1 MIIIVAI
8 LIFSLIIIF
17 HELGHFLLA
26 KANHITVTEFAVG
39 MGPILSKT
47 TRGETTYAL
56 KLLPFGGSCSML
68 GEDDEDTG
76 ERSFNSK
83 SVWARMSV
91 IAAGPLFNL
100 LLAFLLS
107 IIVISYAG
115 SGPARV
121 IEVAEGSP
129 EAAAGLEAGDVI
141 TSYNGRHISL
151 GKELN
156 TTVSVHGIPTDQIRL
171 TVKRDGETKEI
182 VYAPT
187 VTESYRLGFS
197 YDDDED
203 GALIVS
209 VEKGLPME
217 EAGVQAGD
225 VVTGID
231 GTSIGSSQDL
241 MDYLAD
247 HPLTGESVTLT
258 YRHNGSERQAVMV
271 PEISSYA
278 SLNFSYSLREDQSSL
293 GILKYSVL
301 EVKYWVEMVIDSL
314 GMLFTGEYHL
324 SDLSGPVGVVDA
336 IGKSIDSASPYGIVM
351 EIMTALNMAIL
362 LSANL
367 GVMNLIPFPALDGG
381 RLVFLVV
388 EAARRKPL
396 KRDVEG
402 MIHFGGLILLMV
414 LMVYV
419 LINDVGRIL

>member
-1 MIIIVAI
+1 MIIIIAI

-39 MGPILSKT
+39 MGPILLKT

-56 KLLPFGGSCSML
+56 KLLPFGGSCAML
-68 GEDDEDTG
+68 GEDEEESG
-76 ERSFNSK
+76 EGSFNSK
-83 SVWARMSV
+83 SVWARMAV
-91 IAAGPLFNL
+91 IAAGPVFNL
-100 LLAFLLS
+100 ILAFFLS
-107 IIVISYAG
+107 IIVISYSG

-121 IEVAEGSP
+121 VEVAEGSP
-129 EAAAGLEAGDVI
+129 EAEAGLEAGDVI

-151 GKELN
+151 GKELS
-156 TTVSVHGIPTDQIRL
+156 TTVSMHGIPTDEIHL
-171 TVKRDGETKEI
+171 TVERDGEDREI
-182 VYAPT
+182 VYVPS
-187 VTESYRLGFS
+187 VTTQYRLGFS
-197 YDDDED
+197 YDEDSD

-217 EAGVQAGD
+217 QAGIQAGD
-225 VVTGID
+225 VVTGINGAD
-231 GTSIGSSQDL
+231 IDSREAL
-241 MDYLAD
+241 MEYLEQN
-247 HPLTGESVTLT
+247 PLS
-258 YRHNGSERQAVMV
+258 
-271 PEISSYA
+271 PEMSTYA

-293 GILKYSVL
+293 GILKYSAL
-301 EVKYWVEMVIDSL
+301 EVKYWIEMVIDSL
-314 GMLFTGEYHL
+314 GMLFTGQYGL
-324 SDLSGPVGVVDA
+324 GDLSGPVGVVDA
-336 IGKSIDSASPYGIVM
+336 IGKSIDSAKPYGIIM

-381 RLVFLVV
+381 RLVFLIV
-388 EAARRKPL
+388 EAIRRKPV

>member
-39 MGPILSKT
+39 MGPILLKT

-68 GEDDEDTG
+68 GEDEEETG
-76 ERSFNSK
+76 EGSFNSK

-156 TTVSVHGIPTDQIRL
+156 TTVSMHGIPTDQIRL

>member
-1 MIIIVAI
+1 MIIIIAI

-39 MGPILSKT
+39 MGPILLKT

-68 GEDDEDTG
+68 GEDEEEEG
-76 ERSFNSK
+76 EGSFNSK
-83 SVWARMSV
+83 SVGARMAV

-107 IIVISYAG
+107 VIVISYAG

-129 EAAAGLEAGDVI
+129 EAEAGLEAGDVI
-141 TSYNGRHISL
+141 TSYNSRHISL

-156 TTVSVHGIPTDQIRL
+156 TTVSMHGVPADQVRL
-171 TVKRDGETKEI
+171 TVERGGETKEI

-203 GALIVS
+203 GALVVT
-209 VEKGLPME
+209 VEKGLPMD
-217 EAGVQAGD
+217 EAGIQVGD
-225 VVTGID
+225 VVTGIN
-231 GTSIGSSQDL
+231 GVSIGSSQDL
-241 MDYLAD
+241 IDYLAEN
-247 HPLTGESVTLT
+247 PLTGDSVTVT
-258 YRHNGSERQAVMV
+258 YLHNGNERQAAPTPVM
-271 PEISSYA
+271 SSYA

-314 GMLFTGEYHL
+314 GMLFTGQYQL

-336 IGKSIDSASPYGIVM
+336 IGNSFASASSCGFVM
-351 EIMTALNMAIL
+351 ETMTALNMAIL

-381 RLVFLVV
+381 RLVFLIV
-388 EAARRKPL
+388 EAVRRKPL

>member
-39 MGPILSKT
+39 MGPILLKT

-68 GEDDEDTG
+68 GEDEEETG
-76 ERSFNSK
+76 EGSFNSK

-156 TTVSVHGIPTDQIRL
+156 TTVSMHGIPTDQICL

-402 MIHFGGLILLMV
+402 MIHFSGLILLMV

>member
-39 MGPILSKT
+39 MGPILLKT

-68 GEDDEDTG
+68 GEDEEETG
-76 ERSFNSK
+76 EGSFNSK

-156 TTVSVHGIPTDQIRL
+156 TTVSMHGISTDQIRL

>member
-39 MGPILSKT
+39 MGPILLKT

-68 GEDDEDTG
+68 GEDEEETG
-76 ERSFNSK
+76 EGSFNSK

-156 TTVSVHGIPTDQIRL
+156 TTVSMHGIPTDQIRL

-278 SLNFSYSLREDQSSL
+278 SLNFSYCLREDQSSL

>member
-68 GEDDEDTG
+68 GEDEEETG
-76 ERSFNSK
+76 EGSFNSK
-83 SVWARMSV
+83 SVWARMSA

-156 TTVSVHGIPTDQIRL
+156 TTVSMHGIPTDQIRL

>member
-39 MGPILSKT
+39 MGPILLKT

-68 GEDDEDTG
+68 GEDEEETG
-76 ERSFNSK
+76 EGSFNSK

-91 IAAGPLFNL
+91 IAAGPLFTL

-156 TTVSVHGIPTDQIRL
+156 TTVSMHGIPTDQIRL

-388 EAARRKPL
+388 EAVRRKPL

>member
-1 MIIIVAI
+1 MIIIIAI

-39 MGPILSKT
+39 MGPILLKT

-68 GEDDEDTG
+68 GEDEEEEG
-76 ERSFNSK
+76 EGSFNSK
-83 SVWARMSV
+83 SVGARMAV

-107 IIVISYAG
+107 VIVISYAG

-129 EAAAGLEAGDVI
+129 EAEAGLEAGDVI

-156 TTVSVHGIPTDQIRL
+156 TTVSMHGVPADQVRL
-171 TVKRDGETKEI
+171 TVERDGETKEI

-203 GALIVS
+203 GALVVT
-209 VEKGLPME
+209 VEKGLPMD
-217 EAGVQAGD
+217 EAGIQAGD
-225 VVTGID
+225 VVTGIN
-231 GTSIGSSQDL
+231 GVSIGSSQDL
-241 MDYLAD
+241 IDYLAEN
-247 HPLTGESVTLT
+247 PLTGDSVTVT
-258 YRHNGSERQAVMV
+258 YLHNGNERQAALTPVM
-271 PEISSYA
+271 SSYA

-314 GMLFTGEYHL
+314 GMLFTGQYQL

-336 IGKSIDSASPYGIVM
+336 IGKSIDSASSYGIVM

-381 RLVFLVV
+381 RLVFLIV
-388 EAARRKPL
+388 EAVRRKPL

>member
-1 MIIIVAI
+1 MIIIIAI

-39 MGPILSKT
+39 MGPILLKT

-68 GEDDEDTG
+68 GEDEEEEG
-76 ERSFNSK
+76 EGSFNSK
-83 SVWARMSV
+83 SVGARMAV

-107 IIVISYAG
+107 VIVISYAG

-129 EAAAGLEAGDVI
+129 EAEAGLEAGDVI

-156 TTVSVHGIPTDQIRL
+156 TTVSMHGVPADQVRL
-171 TVKRDGETKEI
+171 TVERDGETKEI

-197 YDDDED
+197 YDDDE
-203 GALIVS
+203 V
-209 VEKGLPME
+209 
-217 EAGVQAGD
+217 GD
-225 VVTGID
+225 VVTGIN
-231 GTSIGSSQDL
+231 GVSIGSSQDL
-241 MDYLAD
+241 IDYLAEN
-247 HPLTGESVTLT
+247 PLTGDSVTVT
-258 YRHNGSERQAVMV
+258 YLHNGNERQAALTPVM
-271 PEISSYA
+271 SSYA
-278 SLNFSYSLREDQSSL
+278 SLNFSYSLREDQFSL

-314 GMLFTGEYHL
+314 GMLFTGQYQL

-336 IGKSIDSASPYGIVM
+336 IGKSIDSASSYGIVM

-381 RLVFLVV
+381 RLVFLIV
-388 EAARRKPL
+388 EAVRRKPL

>member
-68 GEDDEDTG
+68 GEDEEETG
-76 ERSFNSK
+76 EGSFNSK

>member
-39 MGPILSKT
+39 MGPILLKT

-68 GEDDEDTG
+68 GEDEEETG
-76 ERSFNSK
+76 EGSFNSK

-156 TTVSVHGIPTDQIRL
+156 TTVSMHGIPTDQIRL
-171 TVKRDGETKEI
+171 TVRRDGETKEI

>member
-39 MGPILSKT
+39 MGPILLKT

-68 GEDDEDTG
+68 GEDEEETG
-76 ERSFNSK
+76 EGSFNSK

-156 TTVSVHGIPTDQIRL
+156 TTVSMHGIPTDQIRL

-388 EAARRKPL
+388 EAVRRKPL

>member
-1 MIIIVAI
+1 MIIIIAI

-39 MGPILSKT
+39 MGPILLKT

-68 GEDDEDTG
+68 GEDEEEEG
-76 ERSFNSK
+76 EGSFNSK
-83 SVWARMSV
+83 SVGARMAV

-107 IIVISYAG
+107 VIVISYAG

-129 EAAAGLEAGDVI
+129 EAEAGLEAGDVI

-156 TTVSVHGIPTDQIRL
+156 TTVSMHGVPADQVRL
-171 TVKRDGETKEI
+171 TVERDGETKEI

-203 GALIVS
+203 GALVVT
-209 VEKGLPME
+209 VEKGLPMD
-217 EAGVQAGD
+217 EAGIQVGD
-225 VVTGID
+225 VVTGIN
-231 GTSIGSSQDL
+231 GVSIGSSQDL
-241 MDYLAD
+241 IDYLAEN
-247 HPLTGESVTLT
+247 PLTGDSVTVT
-258 YRHNGSERQAVMV
+258 YLHNGNERQAAPTPVM
-271 PEISSYA
+271 SSYA
-278 SLNFSYSLREDQSSL
+278 SLNFSYSLREDQFSL

-314 GMLFTGEYHL
+314 GMLFTGQYQL

-336 IGKSIDSASPYGIVM
+336 IGKSIDSASSYGIVM

-381 RLVFLVV
+381 RLVFLIV
-388 EAARRKPL
+388 EAVRRKPL

>member
-1 MIIIVAI
+1 MIIIIAI

-39 MGPILSKT
+39 MGPILLKT

-68 GEDDEDTG
+68 GEDEEEEG
-76 ERSFNSK
+76 EGSFNSK
-83 SVWARMSV
+83 SVGARMAV

-107 IIVISYAG
+107 VIVISYAG

-129 EAAAGLEAGDVI
+129 EAEAGLEAGDVI
-141 TSYNGRHISL
+141 TSYNSRHISL

-156 TTVSVHGIPTDQIRL
+156 TTVSMHGVPADQVRL
-171 TVKRDGETKEI
+171 TVERGGETKEI

-203 GALIVS
+203 GALVVT
-209 VEKGLPME
+209 VEKGLPMD
-217 EAGVQAGD
+217 EAGIQVGD
-225 VVTGID
+225 VVTGIN
-231 GTSIGSSQDL
+231 GVSIGSSQDL
-241 MDYLAD
+241 IDYLAEN
-247 HPLTGESVTLT
+247 PLTGDSVTVT
-258 YRHNGSERQAVMV
+258 YLHNGNERQAAPTPVM
-271 PEISSYA
+271 SSYA

-314 GMLFTGEYHL
+314 GMLFTGQYQL

-336 IGKSIDSASPYGIVM
+336 IGKSIDSASSYGIVM

-381 RLVFLVV
+381 RLVFLIV
-388 EAARRKPL
+388 EAVRRKPL

>member
-76 ERSFNSK
+76 EGSFNSK

>member
-68 GEDDEDTG
+68 GEDEEETG
-76 ERSFNSK
+76 EGSFNSK

-156 TTVSVHGIPTDQIRL
+156 TTVSMHGIPTDQIRL

>member
-39 MGPILSKT
+39 MGPILLKT

-68 GEDDEDTG
+68 GEDEEETG
-76 ERSFNSK
+76 EGSFNSK

-156 TTVSVHGIPTDQIRL
+156 TTVSMHGIPTDQIRL

-301 EVKYWVEMVIDSL
+301 EVKYWVEMVIDRL

>member
-1 MIIIVAI
+1 MIIVIAI

-39 MGPILSKT
+39 MGPILLKT

-56 KLLPFGGSCSML
+56 KLLPFGGSCAML
-68 GEDDEDTG
+68 GEDEEETG
-76 ERSFNSK
+76 EGSFNSK
-83 SVWARMSV
+83 SVWARMAV

-107 IIVISYAG
+107 VIVISYAG

-121 IEVAEGSP
+121 LEVAAGSP

-141 TSYNGRHISL
+141 TRYNGRHISL

-156 TTVSVHGIPTDQIRL
+156 TAVSMHGVPEDEVRL
-171 TVKRDGETKEI
+171 TVKRDGETREI
-182 VYAPT
+182 VFTPS

-197 YDDDED
+197 YDEGED
-203 GALIVS
+203 GALITA
-209 VEKGLPME
+209 VEKGMAME
-217 EAGVQAGD
+217 KAGVQAGD
-225 VVTGID
+225 VLTGIN
-231 GTSIGSSQDL
+231 GTSIGSRQEL
-241 MDYLAD
+241 IDYLAK
-247 HPLTGESVTLT
+247 HPLTDESVTVV
-258 YRHNGSERQAVMV
+258 YRHNGSERQVV
-271 PEISSYA
+271 LFPEMSSYA

-301 EVKYWVEMVIDSL
+301 EVKYWVGMVVDSL
-314 GMLFTGEYHL
+314 GMLITGQYQL

-336 IGKSIDSASPYGIVM
+336 IGKSIDSASPYGVMM

-381 RLVFLVV
+381 RLVFLIV
-388 EAARRKPL
+388 EAVRRKPL

-402 MIHFGGLILLMV
+402 MIHFGGLILLMA

>member
-1 MIIIVAI
+1 MIIIIAI

-39 MGPILSKT
+39 MGPILLKT

-56 KLLPFGGSCSML
+56 KLLPFGGSCAML
-68 GEDDEDTG
+68 GEDEEESG
-76 ERSFNSK
+76 EGSFNSK
-83 SVWARMSV
+83 SVWARMAV
-91 IAAGPLFNL
+91 IAAGPVFNL
-100 LLAFLLS
+100 ILAFFLS
-107 IIVISYAG
+107 IIVISYSG
-115 SGPARV
+115 SGSARV
-121 IEVAEGSP
+121 VEVAEGSP
-129 EAAAGLEAGDVI
+129 EAEAGLEAGDVI

-151 GKELN
+151 GKELS
-156 TTVSVHGIPTDQIRL
+156 TTVSMHGIPTDEIRL
-171 TVKRDGETKEI
+171 TVERDGEDREI
-182 VYAPT
+182 VYVPS
-187 VTESYRLGFS
+187 VTTQYRLGFS
-197 YDDDED
+197 YDEDSD

-217 EAGVQAGD
+217 QAGIQAGD
-225 VVTGID
+225 VVTGINGAD
-231 GTSIGSSQDL
+231 IDSREAL
-241 MDYLAD
+241 MEYLEQN
-247 HPLTGESVTLT
+247 PLSGDSVTLT
-258 YRHNGSERQAVMV
+258 YLHNGKEHQAVLI
-271 PEISSYA
+271 PEMSTYA

-293 GILKYSVL
+293 GILKYSAL
-301 EVKYWVEMVIDSL
+301 EVKYWIEMVIDSL
-314 GMLFTGEYHL
+314 GMLFTGQYGL
-324 SDLSGPVGVVDA
+324 GDLSGPVGVVDA
-336 IGKSIDSASPYGIVM
+336 IGKSIDSAKPYGIIM

-381 RLVFLVV
+381 RLVFLIV
-388 EAARRKPL
+388 EAIRRKPV

>member
-39 MGPILSKT
+39 MGPILLKT

-68 GEDDEDTG
+68 GEDEEETG
-76 ERSFNSK
+76 EGSFNSK
-83 SVWARMSV
+83 SVWARMSA

-156 TTVSVHGIPTDQIRL
+156 TTVSMHGIPTDQIRL

>member
-68 GEDDEDTG
+68 GEDEEETG
-76 ERSFNSK
+76 EGSFNSK

-156 TTVSVHGIPTDQIRL
+156 TTVSMHGIPTDQIRL

-217 EAGVQAGD
+217 EAGVQSGD

>member
-39 MGPILSKT
+39 MGPILLKT

-68 GEDDEDTG
+68 GEDEEETG
-76 ERSFNSK
+76 EGSFNSK

-129 EAAAGLEAGDVI
+129 EAAAALEAGDVI

-156 TTVSVHGIPTDQIRL
+156 TTVSMHGIPTDQIRL
-171 TVKRDGETKEI
+171 TVRRDGETKEI

>member
-68 GEDDEDTG
+68 GEDEEETG
-76 ERSFNSK
+76 EGSFNSK

-278 SLNFSYSLREDQSSL
+278 SLNFSYCLREDQSSL

>member
-68 GEDDEDTG
+68 GEDEEETG
-76 ERSFNSK
+76 EGSFNSK

-156 TTVSVHGIPTDQIRL
+156 TTVSMHGIPTDQIRL
-171 TVKRDGETKEI
+171 TVRRDGETKEI

>member
-1 MIIIVAI
+1 MIIIIAI

-39 MGPILSKT
+39 MGPILLKT
-47 TRGETTYAL
+47 TKGETTYAL
-56 KLLPFGGSCSML
+56 KLLPFGGSCAML
-68 GEDDEDTG
+68 GEDEEETG
-76 ERSFNSK
+76 EGSFNSK

-91 IAAGPLFNL
+91 VAAGPLFNL

-156 TTVSVHGIPTDQIRL
+156 TTVSMHGIPTDQIRL

-182 VYAPT
+182 VYVPT

-217 EAGVQAGD
+217 EAGIQAGD

-231 GTSIGSSQDL
+231 GTAIGSSQDL

-247 HPLTGESVTLT
+247 HPLTGESVTIT

-271 PEISSYA
+271 PEMSSYA

-336 IGKSIDSASPYGIVM
+336 IGKSIDSASSYGIVM

-381 RLVFLVV
+381 RLVFLVI
-388 EAARRKPL
+388 EAVRRKPL

>member
-39 MGPILSKT
+39 MGPILLKT
-47 TRGETTYAL
+47 TRGETRYAL
-56 KLLPFGGSCSML
+56 KLLPFGGSCAML
-68 GEDDEDTG
+68 GEDEEETG
-76 ERSFNSK
+76 EGSFNSK

-91 IAAGPLFNL
+91 VAAGPLFNL

-156 TTVSVHGIPTDQIRL
+156 TTVSIHGIPTDQIRL

-182 VYAPT
+182 VYVPT

-231 GTSIGSSQDL
+231 GTAIGSSQDL
-241 MDYLAD
+241 MDYLSD
-247 HPLTGESVTLT
+247 HPLTGESVTIT

-271 PEISSYA
+271 PEMSSYA

-336 IGKSIDSASPYGIVM
+336 IGKSMDSASSYGIVM

-381 RLVFLVV
+381 RLVFLVI
-388 EAARRKPL
+388 EAVRRKPL

>member
-1 MIIIVAI
+1 MIIIIAI

-39 MGPILSKT
+39 MGPILLKT

-68 GEDDEDTG
+68 GEDEEEEG
-76 ERSFNSK
+76 EGSFNSK
-83 SVWARMSV
+83 SVGARMAV

-107 IIVISYAG
+107 VIVISYAG

-129 EAAAGLEAGDVI
+129 EAEAGLEAGDVI

-156 TTVSVHGIPTDQIRL
+156 TTVSMHGVPADQVRL
-171 TVKRDGETKEI
+171 TVERGGETKEI

-203 GALIVS
+203 GALVVT
-209 VEKGLPME
+209 VEKGLPMD
-217 EAGVQAGD
+217 EAGIQVGD
-225 VVTGID
+225 VVTGIN
-231 GTSIGSSQDL
+231 GVSIGSSQDL
-241 MDYLAD
+241 IDYLAEN
-247 HPLTGESVTLT
+247 PLTGDSVTVT
-258 YRHNGSERQAVMV
+258 YLHNGNERQAAPTPVM
-271 PEISSYA
+271 SSYA

-314 GMLFTGEYHL
+314 GMLFTGQYQL

-336 IGKSIDSASPYGIVM
+336 IGKSIDSASSYGIVM

-367 GVMNLIPFPALDGG
+367 GVMNLIPFHALDGG
-381 RLVFLVV
+381 RLVFLIV
-388 EAARRKPL
+388 EAVRRKPL

>member
-1 MIIIVAI
+1 MIIIIAI

-39 MGPILSKT
+39 MGPILLKT

-68 GEDDEDTG
+68 GEDEEEEG
-76 ERSFNSK
+76 EGSFNSK
-83 SVWARMSV
+83 SVGARMAV

-107 IIVISYAG
+107 VIVISYAG

-129 EAAAGLEAGDVI
+129 EAEAGLEAGDVI

-156 TTVSVHGIPTDQIRL
+156 TTVSMHGVPADQVRL
-171 TVKRDGETKEI
+171 TVERGGETKEI

-203 GALIVS
+203 GALVVT
-209 VEKGLPME
+209 VEKGLPMD
-217 EAGVQAGD
+217 EAGIQVGD
-225 VVTGID
+225 VVTGIN
-231 GTSIGSSQDL
+231 GVSIGSSQDL
-241 MDYLAD
+241 IDYLAEN
-247 HPLTGESVTLT
+247 PLTGDSVTVT
-258 YRHNGSERQAVMV
+258 YLHNGNERQAAPTPVM
-271 PEISSYA
+271 SSYA

-314 GMLFTGEYHL
+314 GMLFTGQYQL

-336 IGKSIDSASPYGIVM
+336 IGKSIDSASSYGIVM

-381 RLVFLVV
+381 RLVFLIV
-388 EAARRKPL
+388 EAVRRKPL

>member
-39 MGPILSKT
+39 MGPILLKT

-68 GEDDEDTG
+68 GEDEEETG
-76 ERSFNSK
+76 EGSFNSK

-156 TTVSVHGIPTDQIRL
+156 TTVSMHGIPTDQIRL

-336 IGKSIDSASPYGIVM
+336 IGKSIDYASPYGIVM

>member
-68 GEDDEDTG
+68 GEDEEETG
-76 ERSFNSK
+76 EGSFNSK

-156 TTVSVHGIPTDQIRL
+156 TTVSMHGIPTDQIRL
-171 TVKRDGETKEI
+171 TVKRDGETKEN

>member
-39 MGPILSKT
+39 MGPILLKT

-68 GEDDEDTG
+68 GEDEEETG
-76 ERSFNSK
+76 EGSFNSK
-83 SVWARMSV
+83 SVWARMSA

-156 TTVSVHGIPTDQIRL
+156 TTVSMHGIPTDQIRL

-197 YDDDED
+197 YDDNED